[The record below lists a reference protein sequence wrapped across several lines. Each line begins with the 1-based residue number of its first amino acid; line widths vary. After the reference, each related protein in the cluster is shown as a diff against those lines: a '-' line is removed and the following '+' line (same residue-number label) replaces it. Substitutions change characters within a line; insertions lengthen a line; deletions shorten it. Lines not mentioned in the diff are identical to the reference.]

1 MRVVFLGTPEF
12 AVGPLKK
19 LIAETEVV
27 AVYSQPDKPVG
38 RGLKMQASPVKQLA
52 LENNIP
58 VFTPDK
64 ISVPEEVER
73 LKHFAPDFIVV
84 VAYGQILKMSV
95 IEVPKIAIVNIHSSL
110 LPRWRGAAP
119 IQWAILGGDQE
130 TGVST
135 MMIVSKLD
143 AGDILLQ
150 EKTPISAEDTA
161 ETVHDRLSEIGARL
175 IVPTLR
181 GLKDGSVPRRV
192 QDESKVTYAHKLTK
206 EMDQLLFTETAHAID
221 LKVRALN
228 PWPGTK
234 IEVEITVSDAAK
246 IKPGEK
252 LVVATTLKIKIKK
265 GRPIENPPLRM
276 RAGELV
282 SSGGQLLMGCANS
295 VYQILELQEEGK
307 KSISGSDFL
316 NSLGNRGLSLPLH
329 LKLPTANHTG
339 AKP

>member
-58 VFTPDK
+58 VFTPEK

-73 LKHFAPDFIVV
+73 LKSFAPDFIVV

-119 IQWAILGGDQE
+119 IQWSILGGDQE

-143 AGDILLQ
+143 AGDVLLQ

-181 GLKDGSVPRRV
+181 GLQDGSIKREV

-206 EMDQLLFTETAHAID
+206 EMDQLLFTDTAHAID

-234 IEVEITVSDAAK
+234 IEVDVSAL
-246 IKPGEK
+246 ETS
-252 LVVATTLKIKIKK
+252 VSLKIKIKK
-265 GRPIENPPLRM
+265 GRPIANPPLRV

-282 SSGGQLLMGCANS
+282 SSGGQLLMGCAES

-316 NSLGNRGLSLPLH
+316 NSLGNRGLSLPLP
-329 LKLPTANHTG
+329 LKLPTLTG
-339 AKP
+339 AKS

>member
-58 VFTPDK
+58 VFTPEK

-73 LKHFAPDFIVV
+73 LKSFAPDFIVV

-119 IQWAILGGDQE
+119 IQWSILGGDQE

-175 IVPTLR
+175 MVPTLR
-181 GLKDGSVPRRV
+181 GLKEGSIKRQV

-206 EMDQLLFTETAHAID
+206 EMDQLLFTDTAHAID

-234 IEVEITVSDAAK
+234 IEVDVSALETSAS
-246 IKPGEK
+246 
-252 LVVATTLKIKIKK
+252 LKIKIKK
-265 GRPIENPPLRM
+265 GRPIANPPLRV

-282 SSGGQLLMGCANS
+282 SSGGQLLMGCAES

-316 NSLGNRGLSLPLH
+316 NSLGNRGLSLPLP
-329 LKLPTANHTG
+329 LKLPMLTG
-339 AKP
+339 AKS